1 MNDIAPIT
9 PSDAD
14 RKAADN
20 AQELAKQ
27 LASAHLPQLISIA
40 VEKALDPTATI
51 KNVLDT
57 ADFAYRLSGMAKKQD
72 DKSAGPGFNLVI
84 NIPQIGSDTA
94 RTIEIGSSS
103 VTHVTDAAIE
113 ETEAL
118 LASVPDYITSAL
130 AEPAQSDFSDLDL
143 TLDNLEDE

>member
-1 MNDIAPIT
+1 MDLIT
-9 PSDAD
+9 VNDAD

-20 AQELAKQ
+20 AQEQARL
-27 LASAHLPQLISIA
+27 LASAHLPQLLNIA

-57 ADFAYRLSGMAKKQD
+57 ADFAYRLSGMAKKQEE
-72 DKSAGPGFNLVI
+72 KSGGPGFNLVI
-84 NIPQIGSDTA
+84 NIPQIGGETA

-103 VTHVTDAAIE
+103 VTRVTDAAVE

-130 AEPAQSDFSDLDL
+130 AEPVQSDFSDLDL

>member
-20 AQELAKQ
+20 AQEHAKL
-27 LASAHLPQLISIA
+27 LASVHLPQLISIA

-57 ADFAYRLSGMAKKQD
+57 ADFAYRLSGMAKKQEE
-72 DKSAGPGFNLVI
+72 KSGGPGFNLVI
-84 NIPQIGSDTA
+84 NIPQIGSDTP
-94 RTIEIGSSS
+94 RTIEIGSSRAVEAKKEEADS
-103 VTHVTDAAIE
+103 VD
-113 ETEAL
+113 AL
-118 LASVPDYITSAL
+118 LGSLPDFIKNI
-130 AEPAQSDFSDLDL
+130 EPESSSFSENDLLLDF
-143 TLDNLEDE
+143 EDDDA

>member
-1 MNDIAPIT
+1 MDLIT
-9 PSDAD
+9 VNDAD

-20 AQELAKQ
+20 AQEQARL
-27 LASAHLPQLISIA
+27 LASAHLPQLLNIA

-57 ADFAYRLSGMAKKQD
+57 ADFAYRLSGMAKKQEE
-72 DKSAGPGFNLVI
+72 KSGGQGFNLVI
-84 NIPQIGSDTA
+84 NIPQIGGETA

-103 VTHVTDAAIE
+103 VTRVTDAAVE

>member
-9 PSDAD
+9 PSDDD

-27 LASAHLPQLISIA
+27 LASVHLPQLITIA
-40 VEKALDPTATI
+40 VEKALDPSATM

-57 ADFAYRLSGMAKKQD
+57 ADFAYRVSGMAKKQEERA
-72 DKSAGPGFNLVI
+72 SGPGFNLVI

-118 LASVPDYITSAL
+118 LASVPDYITKAL
-130 AEPAQSDFSDLDL
+130 AEPTQPDFSDLDL
-143 TLDNLEDE
+143 SLDNLEDE

>member
-1 MNDIAPIT
+1 MDLIT
-9 PSDAD
+9 VNDAD

-20 AQELAKQ
+20 AQEHAKL
-27 LASAHLPQLISIA
+27 LASVHLPQLLNIA

-57 ADFAYRLSGMAKKQD
+57 ADFAYRLSGMAKKQEE
-72 DKSAGPGFNLVI
+72 KSGGPGFNLVI
-84 NIPQIGSDTA
+84 NIPQIGGETA

-103 VTHVTDAAIE
+103 VTRVTDAAVE

>member
-9 PSDAD
+9 PSDDD

-27 LASAHLPQLISIA
+27 LASVHLPQLITIA
-40 VEKALDPTATI
+40 VEKALDPSATM

-57 ADFAYRLSGMAKKQD
+57 ADFAYRVSGMAKKQEERA
-72 DKSAGPGFNLVI
+72 SGPGFNLVI
-84 NIPQIGSDTA
+84 NIPQIGGETA

-118 LASVPDYITSAL
+118 LASVPDYITKAL
-130 AEPAQSDFSDLDL
+130 AEPRQPDFSDLDL
-143 TLDNLEDE
+143 SLDNLEDE

>member
-72 DKSAGPGFNLVI
+72 DKVAGPGFNLVI

-94 RTIEIGSSS
+94 RTIEIGSSGA
-103 VTHVTDAAIE
+103 VETKKE
-113 ETEAL
+113 EADSIDAL
-118 LASVPDYITSAL
+118 LESLPDFIKNI
-130 AEPAQSDFSDLDL
+130 EPENSSFSENDLLLDF
-143 TLDNLEDE
+143 EDDA

>member
-57 ADFAYRLSGMAKKQD
+57 ADFAYRLSGMAKKQEE
-72 DKSAGPGFNLVI
+72 KSGGPGFNLVI
-84 NIPQIGSDTA
+84 NIPQIGGDTA
-94 RTIEIGSSS
+94 RTIEIGSSRA
-103 VTHVTDAAIE
+103 VETKKE
-113 ETEAL
+113 EADSIDAL
-118 LASVPDYITSAL
+118 LESLPDFIKNI
-130 AEPAQSDFSDLDL
+130 EPENSSFSENDLLLDFEGDA
-143 TLDNLEDE
+143 

>member
-1 MNDIAPIT
+1 MDLIT
-9 PSDAD
+9 INDAD

-20 AQELAKQ
+20 AQEHAKL
-27 LASAHLPQLISIA
+27 LASVHLPQLINIA

-57 ADFAYRLSGMAKKQD
+57 ADFAYRLSGMAKKQEE
-72 DKSAGPGFNLVI
+72 KSGGPGFNLVI
-84 NIPQIGSDTA
+84 NIPQIGVETA
-94 RTIEIGSSS
+94 RTIELGSSS
-103 VTHVTDAAIE
+103 VTRVTDAAVE

>member
-57 ADFAYRLSGMAKKQD
+57 ADFAYRLSGMAKKQEERA
-72 DKSAGPGFNLVI
+72 SGPGFNLVI

-94 RTIEIGSSS
+94 RTIEIGSSRA
-103 VTHVTDAAIE
+103 VETKKE
-113 ETEAL
+113 EADSIDAL
-118 LASVPDYITSAL
+118 LESLPDFIKNI
-130 AEPAQSDFSDLDL
+130 EPENSSFSENDLLLDF
-143 TLDNLEDE
+143 EDDA

>member
-1 MNDIAPIT
+1 MDLIT
-9 PSDAD
+9 VNDAD

-20 AQELAKQ
+20 AQEQARL
-27 LASAHLPQLISIA
+27 LASAHLPQLLNIA

-57 ADFAYRLSGMAKKQD
+57 ADFAYRLSGMAKKQEE
-72 DKSAGPGFNLVI
+72 KSGGPGFNLVI
-84 NIPQIGSDTA
+84 NIPQIGGETA

-103 VTHVTDAAIE
+103 VTRVTDAAVE

>member
-1 MNDIAPIT
+1 MDLIT
-9 PSDAD
+9 VNDAD

-20 AQELAKQ
+20 AQEHAKL
-27 LASAHLPQLISIA
+27 LASVHLPQLVNIA

-57 ADFAYRLSGMAKKQD
+57 ADFAYRLSGMAKKQEE
-72 DKSAGPGFNLVI
+72 KSGGPGFNLVI
-84 NIPQIGSDTA
+84 NIPQIGGETA

-103 VTHVTDAAIE
+103 VTRVTDAAVE

>member
-1 MNDIAPIT
+1 MDLIT
-9 PSDAD
+9 VNDAD

-20 AQELAKQ
+20 AQEHAKL
-27 LASAHLPQLISIA
+27 LASVHLPQLLNIA

-57 ADFAYRLSGMAKKQD
+57 ADFAYRLSGMAKKQEE
-72 DKSAGPGFNLVI
+72 KSGGPGFNLVI
-84 NIPQIGSDTA
+84 NIPQIGGETA

-103 VTHVTDAAIE
+103 VTRVTDAAVE

-143 TLDNLEDE
+143 TLDSLEDE

>member
-1 MNDIAPIT
+1 MDLIT
-9 PSDAD
+9 VNDAD

-20 AQELAKQ
+20 AQEHAKL
-27 LASAHLPQLISIA
+27 LASVHLPQLLNIA

-57 ADFAYRLSGMAKKQD
+57 ADFAYRLSGMAKKQEE
-72 DKSAGPGFNLVI
+72 KSGGSGFNLVI
-84 NIPQIGSDTA
+84 NIPQIGGETA

-103 VTHVTDAAIE
+103 VTRVTDAAVE

-130 AEPAQSDFSDLDL
+130 AEPAQSDFSDFDL

>member
-72 DKSAGPGFNLVI
+72 DKVAGPGFNLVI

-103 VTHVTDAAIE
+103 RAVETKKE
-113 ETEAL
+113 EEADSIDAL
-118 LASVPDYITSAL
+118 LESLPDFIKNI
-130 AEPAQSDFSDLDL
+130 EPENSSFSENDLLLDF
-143 TLDNLEDE
+143 EDDA

>member
-9 PSDAD
+9 PSDDD

-27 LASAHLPQLISIA
+27 LASVHLPQLITIA
-40 VEKALDPTATI
+40 VEKALDPSATM

-57 ADFAYRLSGMAKKQD
+57 ADFAYRVSGMAKKQEERA
-72 DKSAGPGFNLVI
+72 SGPGFNLVI

-94 RTIEIGSSS
+94 RTIEIGSSKVEKTVEQRES
-103 VTHVTDAAIE
+103 VDSILDA
-113 ETEAL
+113 L
-118 LASVPDYITSAL
+118 PDFIKNVDTST
-130 AEPAQSDFSDLDL
+130 STFSDDDLLLDI
-143 TLDNLEDE
+143 EDFND

>member
-9 PSDAD
+9 PSDDD

-27 LASAHLPQLISIA
+27 LASVHLPQLITIA
-40 VEKALDPTATI
+40 VEKALDPSATM

-57 ADFAYRLSGMAKKQD
+57 ADFAYRVSGMAKKQEERA
-72 DKSAGPGFNLVI
+72 SGPGFNLVI

-94 RTIEIGSSS
+94 RTIEIGSSRA
-103 VTHVTDAAIE
+103 VETKKE
-113 ETEAL
+113 EADSIDAL
-118 LASVPDYITSAL
+118 LESLPDFIKNI
-130 AEPAQSDFSDLDL
+130 EPENSSFSENDLLLDF
-143 TLDNLEDE
+143 EDDA

>member
-1 MNDIAPIT
+1 MDLIT
-9 PSDAD
+9 VNDAD

-20 AQELAKQ
+20 AQEHAKL
-27 LASAHLPQLISIA
+27 LASVHLPQLINIA

-57 ADFAYRLSGMAKKQD
+57 ADFAYRLSGMAKKQEE
-72 DKSAGPGFNLVI
+72 KSGGPGFNLVI
-84 NIPQIGSDTA
+84 NIPQIGGETA

-103 VTHVTDAAIE
+103 VTRVTDAAVE